1 MKQTDLGILLHRL
14 SYSENSLIT
23 IFFTKT
29 NGTQRFVYQ
38 GGKKKAGNL
47 YPLGIYEITFYN
59 RPDSELGKLIQTD
72 VSVYMQPILSSPI
85 KSVICFFLAEVLR
98 QSLTTEQEDVA
109 LFTFLE
115 NQIIE
120 LSNQENPTIYPALF
134 LLEFIEHLGISPL
147 TTEDNGDYF
156 DLSQGVFTSN
166 PSRIST
172 SMNSPS
178 SQTIKEYLIDK
189 TIDPQNFYTHRK
201 EIVSIL
207 IHFLTIHIPNFKAE
221 KCLEMAKDILD

>member
-23 IFFTKT
+23 TFFTKT
-29 NGTQRFVYQ
+29 NGTQRYIYQ

-72 VSVYMQPILSSPI
+72 VSSSIQPILASPI
-85 KSVICFFLAEVLR
+85 KSVISFFLAEVLK
-98 QSLTTEQEDVA
+98 QSLTTNQEDVS

-115 NQIIE
+115 NQITE
-120 LSNQENPTIYPALF
+120 LSNQEDSTIFPSLF
-134 LLEFIEHLGISPL
+134 LLDFIEHLGISPL
-147 TTEDNGDYF
+147 ISEESATYF

-166 PSRIST
+166 PSVFST
-172 SMNSPS
+172 SINSAAT
-178 SQTIKEYLIDK
+178 QTIKEYLEEKKINLDGF
-189 TIDPQNFYTHRK
+189 QTHRK

-207 IHFLTIHIPNFKAE
+207 IQFLSIHIPNFKGE
-221 KCLEMAKDILD
+221 KCLEMAKEILI